1 MEEDIMYST
10 ELIRKFPTEP
20 EKPILY
26 VVYNEDMIMDTA
38 TLISTIHGA
47 DYLVDHVCIVPL
59 ATKVEDHTKY
69 DVYIDST
76 VYKYMHS
83 WND

>member
-10 ELIRKFPTEP
+10 ELIRKFPETP
-20 EKPILY
+20 QAPILY
-26 VVYNEDMIMDTA
+26 VVYNESMVFDA
-38 TLISTIHGA
+38 RVLITTIHGA
-47 DYLVDHVCIVPL
+47 DYFDEHVTVVPL
-59 ATKVEDHTKY
+59 STKVDDHRKY
-69 DVYIDST
+69 DVYMDPT